1 MKSSSSRLRVTC
13 LALIWVTAYG
23 SAHMPGSSARVDVGS
38 GATVGA
44 GAVVAK
50 DVPANAMVLGNP
62 ARVAR
67 FDYDNSALP

>member
-1 MKSSSSRLRVTC
+1 MS
-13 LALIWVTAYG
+13 
-23 SAHMPGSSARVDVGS
+23 VGS

-50 DVPANAMVLGNP
+50 DVPSNAMVLGNP